1 MSYQGIESSHFGSYD
16 LYNEDIFFSN
26 TFLEILLDE
35 KINIMTNVLPHHHD
49 LYKKRKKAM
58 LFINNPVFKE
68 YNQIQ

>member
-26 TFLEILLDE
+26 TFLVILLEE
-35 KINIMTNVLPHHHD
+35 KINMTNVLPHHHD